1 MRVQRAHVDVIGG
14 IRTGIVL
21 VILMAVGYQVGLLS
35 EGLSLGIGALFAS
48 ISDTAD
54 SPGRRLRSMAWGVLW
69 SSVGTLMGGLV
80 SGADA
85 LHIVVGF
92 AIALVCGSAGALG
105 ARGALIGT
113 LTLVLFAVFGGDII
127 GTGIAFLDAG
137 LVIVGGAAYILVAL
151 AATPLK
157 RLIMAR
163 ITVARAYRA
172 YAEATHRTRLEMTAP
187 TVAVEAMAART
198 VSDHMGTR
206 GETATWLNGL
216 ISDLERT
223 RLALLALLALESED
237 EAYAVQVA
245 HASGRLARSIGDSL
259 VSPIARDID
268 TPLAALEALRDQ
280 APNQQLRI
288 LADAMVQ
295 PLRDAVERARRPW
308 PIGRQAELVP
318 PPIVNPPILPRLRE
332 HWRAGDPVREH
343 AIRLCLAFGI
353 ANLVAIVIDVPH
365 AYWFPMTV
373 AWVTKPDLSGT
384 VTRVFMRVSGTLVGI
399 LVTGLFIIL
408 AKGAG
413 LEVVVSIAA
422 IGLATYLVIGYIWA
436 NYPVAVIGITTFV
449 LMFEHLDG
457 SNPEDDVIARIAFT
471 VLAGV
476 WVLLFSI
483 TRPRRS
489 SLTALDALDR
499 TASAIRAYAD
509 TVRQGQDAAEAR
521 ARVNRERLAALTA
534 VSAATT
540 EPRGIWERPGPHVD
554 PEDAAVL
561 LTDALEAA
569 SVVVAEELLRESHDD
584 DPALWQRVETA
595 LTDMDSR
602 IATLRAG

>member
-14 IRTGIVL
+14 IRTGMVLIVL
-21 VILMAVGYQVGLLS
+21 IAVGYQVGLLS
-35 EGLSLGIGALFAS
+35 EGLSLGIGALFAA
-48 ISDTAD
+48 IADTAD

-69 SSVGTLMGGLV
+69 SSVGTLIGGLV
-80 SGADA
+80 SGMDV
-85 LHIVVGF
+85 LHILVGF
-92 AIALVCGSAGALG
+92 IIALACGYAGALG

-113 LTLVLFAVFGGDII
+113 LTLVLFAVFGGNII
-127 GTGIAFLDAG
+127 GTGIAFLDAS
-137 LVIVGGAAYILVAL
+137 LVVVGGTAYMLVAL

-163 ITVARAYRA
+163 ISVARAYRA
-172 YAEATHRTRLEMTAP
+172 YGEATHRTGLEMTAP

-198 VSDHMGTR
+198 VSDHMGAR
-206 GETATWLNGL
+206 GETAEWLNGL

-223 RLALLALLALESED
+223 RLALLALLALEGDD
-237 EAYAVQVA
+237 EAYALRLA

-259 VSPIARDID
+259 VSPIARDIE

-280 APNQQLRI
+280 APNERLRI
-288 LADAMVQ
+288 LADDMVG
-295 PLRDAVERARRPW
+295 PLRDAVGRARRPW
-308 PIGRQAELVP
+308 PIGPRADLAP
-318 PPIVNPPILPRLRE
+318 PPIVNPPIVPRLRE

-343 AIRLCLAFGI
+343 AMRLCLAFGL
-353 ANLVAIVIDVPH
+353 ANVVAVLTELPH

-384 VTRVFMRVSGTLVGI
+384 VTRVFMRVSGTLLGI
-399 LVTGLFIIL
+399 IVTALFIVL
-408 AKGAG
+408 ARGTG
-413 LEVVVSIAA
+413 LEVIVSILA
-422 IGLATYLVIGYIWA
+422 IGVATYLVIGYIWA
-436 NYPVAVIGITTFV
+436 NYPVAVVGITTFV
-449 LMFEHLDG
+449 LIFELLDG
-457 SNPEDDVIARIAFT
+457 SNPEEDVIARVGFT

-509 TVRQGQDAAEAR
+509 TVRSGQDAAEAR

-554 PEDAAVL
+554 PEDAAAL

-569 SVVVAEELLRESHDD
+569 SVIVAEELLQESHDD
-584 DPALWQRVETA
+584 DPALWQRVDTA

-602 IATLRAG
+602 IAALRAG